1 MATDA
6 PKGSLDAMM
15 EANRQRGTQSRHGG
29 LGMAGYISQADA
41 GQAGHFLTKPGE
53 ISIVNIPDSG
63 ILPNFE
69 IGVAWD
75 NVAVPEKTPGLLGR
89 LAGKKTPPPSIVGV
103 DIDLGCLYIL
113 KNASRGGLQAFGEA
127 HGALESE
134 PYIFLSGDERTGDRE
149 GPDET
154 ILVNGAQWGHIER
167 ILIYV
172 YIYHGA
178 RDWSAVRPQIQV
190 RVPGEQPM
198 LVTLGTPK
206 AEMSVCAIAGLENVR
221 GGIKMTSY
229 LEYFPGH
236 AEMDRAFGFGLQWE
250 AGRKDEGRL

>member
-63 ILPNFE
+63 VLPNFE

-89 LAGKKTPPPSIVGV
+89 LAGKKPPPPSIVGV

-113 KNASRGGLQAFGEA
+113 KNASRGGL
-127 HGALESE
+127 
-134 PYIFLSGDERTGDRE
+134 
-149 GPDET
+149 
-154 ILVNGAQWGHIER
+154 
-167 ILIYV
+167 
-172 YIYHGA
+172 
-178 RDWSAVRPQIQV
+178 
-190 RVPGEQPM
+190 
-198 LVTLGTPK
+198 
-206 AEMSVCAIAGLENVR
+206 
-221 GGIKMTSY
+221 
-229 LEYFPGH
+229 
-236 AEMDRAFGFGLQWE
+236 
-250 AGRKDEGRL
+250 